1 MLLAIDIGGTFIKW
15 AISDGYSLTDARG
28 KVPTPQ
34 DSFDSLVE
42 AIAQIAEAIPEQV
55 EGVAVSL
62 PGTVDAAT
70 GLIVQGGALQYANGH
85 NLVDA
90 LRDRL
95 NLPSSIQNDAR
106 CAALAEVA
114 LGELKGCTDG
124 VMVVIGTGV
133 GGAVVSGGR
142 LVTGA
147 AGAAGELSML
157 AVRPL
162 RQEGM
167 AGLLGNRSGMRGLLA
182 HAAEVLGRDGLTGE
196 ELIALVESGDEKAT
210 EALDEALADLA
221 DALLSLQFLLDPQRF
236 VIGGGISAD
245 ATYMAH
251 LVKAYENAFAT
262 LPFQAPHAEVV
273 AARFRND
280 ANLLGAVVHYGTA
293 SR

>member
-1 MLLAIDIGGTFIKW
+1 MLIA
-15 AISDGYSLTDARG
+15 YSYKNIIEGFLFKGNT
-28 KVPTPQ
+28 K
-34 DSFDSLVE
+34 SLELLFVRL
-42 AIAQIAEAIPEQV
+42 QVLEQFNDFV
-55 EGVAVSL
+55 RE
-62 PGTVDAAT
+62 
-70 GLIVQGGALQYANGH
+70 
-85 NLVDA
+85 
-90 LRDRL
+90 RL

-147 AGAAGELSML
+147 SGAAGELSML

-236 VIGGGISAD
+236 VIGGGISAN

-251 LVKAYENAFAT
+251 LVQAYENAFAT

>member
-1 MLLAIDIGGTFIKW
+1 MILAIDIGGTFIKW
-15 AISDGYSLTDARG
+15 AVSQGYSLTDVRG

-34 DSFDSLVE
+34 DSFESLVG
-42 AIAQIAEAIPEQV
+42 AIARIAEALSERPE
-55 EGVAVSL
+55 GIAVSL

-70 GLIVQGGALQYANGH
+70 GLIVQGGALQYANGR
-85 NLVDA
+85 NLVEA
-90 LRDRL
+90 LRERL

-106 CAALAEVA
+106 CAALAELE
-114 LGELKGCTDG
+114 LGELEGCTDG
-124 VMVVIGTGV
+124 VMVVIGTGI

-182 HAAEVLGRDGLTGE
+182 YAAEVLGREGLTGE
-196 ELIALVESGDEKAT
+196 GLMALVDKGDAQAT
-210 EALDEALADLA
+210 AVLDEALADLA
-221 DALLSLQFLLDPQRF
+221 DAMLSLQFLLDPQRF
-236 VIGGGISAD
+236 VIGGGISANP
-245 ATYMAH
+245 TYMAH
-251 LVKAYENAFAT
+251 LTAQYEKAFAT

>member
-42 AIAQIAEAIPEQV
+42 AIAQIAEALPERV
-55 EGVAVSL
+55 GGVAVSL
-62 PGTVDAAT
+62 PGTVDATT
-70 GLIVQGGALQYANGH
+70 GFIVQGGALQYANER

-90 LRDRL
+90 LHDRL

-106 CAALAEVA
+106 CAALAEIE
-114 LGELKGCTDG
+114 LGELKGMTDG

-133 GGAVVSGGR
+133 GGAVLSGGR

-162 RQEGM
+162 RREGM
-167 AGLLGNRSGMRGLLA
+167 GALLGNRSGMRGLLA
-182 HAAEVLGRDGLTGE
+182 KAQEILGRESLTGE
-196 ELIALVESGDEKAT
+196 ELMALVESGDEKAT

-221 DALLSLQFLLDPQRF
+221 DAMLSLQFLLDPQRF
-236 VIGGGISAD
+236 VIGGGISAN

-251 LVKAYENAFAT
+251 LVQAYENAFAT

-273 AARFRND
+273 PARFRND
-280 ANLLGAVVHYGTA
+280 ANLLGALVHFGTA
-293 SR
+293 AR